1 MQIYVILS
9 IFVVMK
15 RPIIIAI
22 DGHSSTGKSTV
33 AKLIARQLGYVYID
47 TGAMYRAISLG
58 AMSDGLVSE
67 DGVIDTDALAKSVV
81 NYDIAFRNTGEGGR
95 SETYL
100 NGENVER
107 EIRTMRVSQMVSK
120 VATLPFV
127 RSYVDS
133 ILHKIGEARGVVMDG
148 RDIGTAV
155 FPDAEFKLF
164 MTADACVRARRRFDE
179 LKAKGEN
186 PDFEEVLANVRER
199 DYLDEHRDV
208 SPLRRAE
215 DAVLL
220 DNSTMTVE
228 EEVEWIMKK
237 LEDEGYDR

>member
-1 MQIYVILS
+1 
-9 IFVVMK
+9 MK
-15 RPIIIAI
+15 QPIIIAI

-33 AKLIARQLGYVYID
+33 AKLIACRMGYVYID
-47 TGAMYRAISLG
+47 TGAMYRAVSLG
-58 AMSDGLVSE
+58 AMSDGLVSV
-67 DGVIDTDALAKSVV
+67 DGTVDAAALEKAVV
-81 NYDIAFRNTGEGGR
+81 KYDIEFRNTGEGGR

-107 EIRTMRVSQMVSK
+107 EIRTMRVSQMVSR
-120 VATLPFV
+120 VASLPFV

-133 ILHKIGEARGVVMDG
+133 ILHKMGASRGVVMDG

-164 MTADACVRARRRFDE
+164 MTADAPVRAKRRFDE
-179 LKAKGEN
+179 LQAKGEN
-186 PDFEEVLANVRER
+186 PVFEDVLANVRER

-220 DNSTMTVE
+220 DNGSMTVE

-237 LEDEGYDR
+237 LADEGYDR